1 MALSA
6 SSAASGRC
14 QLAVSQLLAHK
25 ALQCLTTLWTD
36 QLVVTV
42 AVAEVVDAGG
52 QRGCGHRQSGA
63 ITKPEQ
69 SMTCSFRNG
78 LSDSGR
84 PDHRVADQDRA
95 GQRRLSRAVDG
106 NTIVQQEFFNGQ
118 LRTNLMTNG
127 SGK

>member
-1 MALSA
+1 M
-6 SSAASGRC
+6 

-42 AVAEVVDAGG
+42 AAAELVDAGG

-63 ITKPEQ
+63 ITRPEQ
-69 SMTCSFRNG
+69 SMPPCSETVC
-78 LSDSGR
+78 DSGR